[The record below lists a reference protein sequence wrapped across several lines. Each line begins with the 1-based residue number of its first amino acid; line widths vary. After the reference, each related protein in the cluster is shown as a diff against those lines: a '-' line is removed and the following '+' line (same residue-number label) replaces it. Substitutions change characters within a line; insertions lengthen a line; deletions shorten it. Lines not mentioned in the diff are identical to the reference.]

1 MDLSVLIRI
10 RSQETDMAELKHL
23 SKEAIPDALDKAV
36 RYRLLNEPDQ
46 AESICLDVLEIEPNN
61 QKALIN
67 LVLALADQ
75 LEQRL
80 SAANEATEV
89 IKRLDDDYNRAYYSG
104 IVCERRARAI
114 LRLNT
119 PGCHHTAYDWY
130 QQALQQYEKAI
141 ELRSPGNDEAILR
154 WNTCVRALDRNP
166 RLEPAPADTFEP
178 FLE

>member
-1 MDLSVLIRI
+1 
-10 RSQETDMAELKHL
+10 MAELKNL

-46 AESICLDVLEIEPNN
+46 AESICLDVLEIEPKN

-80 SAANEATEV
+80 SAAANEATDV
-89 IKRLDDDYNRAYYSG
+89 IKRLDDDYDKAYYSG

-119 PGCHHTAYDWY
+119 PGCHHAAYDWY
-130 QQALQQYEKAI
+130 QEAFRQYEKAI
-141 ELRSPGNDEAILR
+141 DLRRPGSDDAILR
-154 WNTCVRALDRNP
+154 WNSCVRALDRNP